1 MQHAVDWGGEQTL
14 GGRQQPPLDRL
25 HGDGVGSKLVGRLL
39 GVLKHAVLK
48 VPINWVAMPNPPPGL
63 AATMDRADLAVWGR
77 VRLLEESKLEQLMR
91 IMEDILPD
99 NPNDPNSPHKKGRA
113 VINNSRQ
120 FHLDTDD
127 ITASHARMLC

>member
-1 MQHAVDWGGEQTL
+1 
-14 GGRQQPPLDRL
+14 
-25 HGDGVGSKLVGRLL
+25 
-39 GVLKHAVLK
+39 
-48 VPINWVAMPNPPPGL
+48 MPSPPPGL